1 MESQTFLLEL
11 MRLKFGLMAC
21 FHYIFVPLT
30 LGLIFCIAVMETAF
44 VRTRNEAWRLSARF
58 WFRLF
63 ALGWVV
69 GIITG
74 YPLRAQLAD
83 EWGHYFTAIKTVR
96 EITLPIENGIGP
108 VMLAGLITVGVFGP
122 RLHATARMLIV
133 WSLVLAMVCQ
143 AGAILSLNAWMQH
156 PTAGIPGTSS
166 AHVISAADF
175 FLNPAAL
182 SKISHVL
189 SAALMCGSTLV
200 CAVGIYYLNRREH
213 QSFARANLRLGV
225 PLGLAAT
232 VLAIVSGHVSAEHA
246 MRYQP
251 MKFASF
257 EGLWQREQGPAGL
270 ILFGI
275 PQPALQSNRAEV
287 KAPYVLSLL
296 TGYGLSGSPP
306 GIRDLMEEQE
316 SRIQQSVSMSPED
329 PRFAGL
335 QGLRG
340 LYEDELSR
348 SSATVPQKE
357 VVHHT
362 ALRTIPNVPVLFGA
376 FRVMIITAMGLLA
389 LYTALLVLASRPQ
402 AKIHARVRTVLLWA
416 LPLPW
421 IATFAGW
428 IVAEMGRQPWV
439 IYGYMP
445 TIHAAALP
453 GIEQGVFGTLFI
465 VAAYLLLGMLFAVLA
480 LRLIRIGPQP
490 QTLPPVAV
498 PVPTATPEQVTE
510 AA

>member
-1 MESQTFLLEL
+1 MDSQAFLLEL
-11 MRLKFGLMAC
+11 MRIKFGLMAC

-44 VRTRNEAWRLSARF
+44 VWTRNDTWRLAARF

-96 EITLPIENGIGP
+96 ELTLPIENGIGP
-108 VMLAGLITVGVFGP
+108 VMLAGLITIGVFGP

-133 WSLVLAMVCQ
+133 WSLVIAMVCQ
-143 AGAILSLNAWMQH
+143 AAAILSLNAWMQH
-156 PTAGIPGTSS
+156 PTAAIPGTPS
-166 AHVISAADF
+166 ANVITLRDF
-175 FLNPAAL
+175 VLNPVAL

-200 CAVGIYYLNRREH
+200 CAVGIFYLNRGEH
-213 QSFARANLRLGV
+213 LGVARLNLRLGL

-232 VLAIVSGHVSAEHA
+232 VLAVVTGHVSAEHA

-257 EGLWQREQGPAGL
+257 EGLWQREPGGAGL
-270 ILFGI
+270 VLFGI
-275 PQPALQSNRAEV
+275 PQPTSQTTRAEL
-287 KAPYVLSLL
+287 KIPYVVSLL
-296 TGYGLSGSPP
+296 TGYGLSDSPP
-306 GIRDLMEEQE
+306 GIRDLATDQE
-316 SRIQQSVSMSPED
+316 ARIRQSLNMRPED
-329 PRFAGL
+329 PRFASL
-335 QGLRG
+335 QGLHG
-340 LYEDELSR
+340 LYEDELSH
-348 SSATVPQKE
+348 SGPGLSQSD
-357 VVHHT
+357 VVRKA
-362 ALRTIPNVPVLFGA
+362 ALRTIPNVPALFGA
-376 FRVMIITAMGLLA
+376 FRVMIFSA
-389 LYTALLVLASRPQ
+389 LALLVLYTLVLVLGRHP
-402 AKIHARVRTVLLWA
+402 KTTWYVRVRTLLLWA

-421 IATFAGW
+421 FASWAGW

-445 TIHAAALP
+445 TLRAAALP
-453 GIEQGVFGTLFI
+453 DLEQGVFATLFI
-465 VAAYLLLGMLFAVLA
+465 VAAYLLLGMLFGA
-480 LRLIRIGPQP
+480 LTLLLIRIGPQP
-490 QTLPPVAV
+490 LTSTSTDQIPEAV
-498 PVPTATPEQVTE
+498 G
-510 AA
+510 